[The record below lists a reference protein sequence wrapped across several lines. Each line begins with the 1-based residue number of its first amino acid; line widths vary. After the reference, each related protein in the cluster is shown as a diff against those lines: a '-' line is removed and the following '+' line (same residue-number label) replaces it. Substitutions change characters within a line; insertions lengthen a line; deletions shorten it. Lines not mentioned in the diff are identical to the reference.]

1 MKNEDIIAQ
10 YNMQLDAELEI
21 YLQQQQY
28 ENLYE

>member
-1 MKNEDIIAQ
+1 MKNEDKIAQ

>member
-10 YNMQLDAELEI
+10 YNMQLNEDVEI
-21 YLQQQQY
+21 YLQRQQY

>member
-10 YNMQLDAELEI
+10 YNMQLNEDIEI
-21 YLQQQQY
+21 YLQRQQY

>member
-10 YNMQLDAELEI
+10 YNMLLDTELEI

>member
-1 MKNEDIIAQ
+1 MKKEDIIAQ

>member
-1 MKNEDIIAQ
+1 MKKEDIIAQ
-10 YNMQLDAELEI
+10 YNTQLDAELEI

>member
-10 YNMQLDAELEI
+10 YNMQLNEDLEI

>member
-10 YNMQLDAELEI
+10 YNMPLDAELEI